1 MPSTRRLAVTTL
13 GTLELLQCEDVLDDA
28 RCRQSRHLAEDQ
40 HGGAPE
46 SEALRVTG
54 KLGNGRENAT
64 LILAAGILDR
74 EHREIGPE
82 ARLEQFR
89 GDEARR
95 GHAHID
101 EKRILAGGKRSEI
114 EMLEAR
120 LLAAG
125 LVARQEGH
133 GVRDVA
139 MGERNL

>member
-13 GTLELLQCEDVLDDA
+13 GTLELLQGEDVLDDA
-28 RCRQSRHLAEDQ
+28 VSRQTCHLAEDQ

-54 KLGNGRENAT
+54 ELGDGRENAT
-64 LILAAGILDR
+64 LILAAGIFDR

-82 ARLEQFR
+82 TRLEQFR
-89 GDEARR
+89 GDEGRR
-95 GHAHID
+95 SHAPID
-101 EKRILAGGKRSEI
+101 EKRVFAGGKRGEI

-125 LVARQEGH
+125 LVT
-133 GVRDVA
+133 
-139 MGERNL
+139 